1 MENQL
6 PEKRNQTEEVDLG
19 QLFYFIGKG
28 FFNLFK
34 AFLKFY
40 LYIRRNAIKFGILII
55 AGLLTGFGLN
65 QIITKRLKME
75 VIVKPNLE
83 SKAYLYDVVE
93 EISAN
98 VKAKDTSFFN
108 KLNIDIN
115 YLNGFEIQI
124 EPIEEEGVE
133 DLNDEVKYL
142 ELLEKFRDEEGV
154 LDVVRSE
161 IRKKSTLN
169 HRITFF
175 FKQYEEGRAIAS
187 KLIGYINSNEFY
199 NELRDIHIQNAQE
212 RIQKNEILIAQ
223 IDRVVAGYTNE
234 LASEDPVSGTLVLS
248 DGEPLNVTNIL
259 RLKNEI
265 IEDTELKKLEIQGN
279 KEAIRIIS
287 FGNTQ
292 EVRSSFFGKTII
304 FIPILLVVLFL
315 LIDFSKYLNKKATE
329 LQLK

>member
-28 FFNLFK
+28 FLNLFK
-34 AFLKFY
+34 SFLKIY
-40 LYIRRNAIKFGILII
+40 LYIRRNAIKFGILLI
-55 AGLLTGFGLN
+55 AGLLVGFGLN
-65 QIITKRLKME
+65 QIITKELKAE

-93 EISAN
+93 EIRSK
-98 VKAKDTSFFN
+98 VKAKDSSFFN
-108 KLNIDIN
+108 KLEIEISA
-115 YLNGFEIQI
+115 LNGFEIEIQ
-124 EPIEEEGVE
+124 PIEEEGVE

-142 ELLEKFRDEEGV
+142 ELLEKFRDEEGF

-161 IRKKSTLN
+161 ILKKSILN

-175 FKQYEEGRAIAS
+175 FKEAETGRDVAS
-187 KLIGYINSNEFY
+187 KLMNYINSNEFY
-199 NELRDIHIQNAQE
+199 NELRDIHIQNAKD
-212 RIQKNEILIAQ
+212 RIKKNEILITQ
-223 IDRVVAGYTNE
+223 IDKVIEGYTNE
-234 LASEDPVSGTLVLS
+234 LASEDPLEGRLVLS
-248 DGEPLNVTNIL
+248 DSEPLDVTNVL

-279 KEAIRIIS
+279 LEAIRIIS
-287 FGNTQ
+287 FGSTQ
-292 EVRSSFFGKTII
+292 QVRKSFFGNTT
-304 FIPILLVVLFL
+304 FVVPLILIADFL